1 MVVGT
6 MGMIYSDTRQKP
18 GHHDIK
24 EKWWAE
30 HGIELE
36 RVALTVNG
44 HVANQ
49 AVAPAGDYCAEGSNV
64 CVDTKASVDE
74 VAGNI
79 NGKEHERFIAEI
91 ERAAAWGYRLV
102 ILVENEL
109 GYANMGD
116 VLRWTNG
123 HCVRCHKRRVTG
135 KARGCNPNGKGKCPR
150 HGTRKPIQGARLYK
164 AMDTIERRYGCRFEF
179 CAPDESARRICEL
192 LGVTV
197 DERA

>member
-1 MVVGT
+1 MPVV
-6 MGMIYSDTRQKP
+6 YEDSRQQVHSGDK
-18 GHHDIK
+18 HAVKHA
-24 EKWWAE
+24 WFAE
-30 HGIELE
+30 HGIELV
-36 RVALTVNG
+36 RTALTPKG
-44 HVANQ
+44 HAANP

-91 ERAAAWGYRLV
+91 ERAASWGYRLV

-179 CAPDESARRICEL
+179 CAPEDSARRICEL
-192 LGVTV
+192 LGVIV
-197 DERA
+197 DDQRA

>member
-36 RVALTVNG
+36 RVALTVKG
-44 HVANQ
+44 HAANP
-49 AVAPAGDYCAEGSNV
+49 AVAPAGDYCADGSNV

-91 ERAAAWGYRLV
+91 ERAASWGYRLV

-135 KARGCNPNGKGKCPR
+135 KAVAATPTARASARGTERASPSRAQGS
-150 HGTRKPIQGARLYK
+150 TRPWTPSSGAT
-164 AMDTIERRYGCRFEF
+164 AADSS
-179 CAPDESARRICEL
+179 SARRKTAH
-192 LGVTV
+192 G
-197 DERA
+197 ASASFWG